1 MNAPP
6 SSTDA
11 AADEAEA
18 SSPALPVPVATVP
31 LGQPPVAVRDWFDAA
46 AEAAIP
52 DYDGTIG
59 TARIAADAF
68 ARRAKADN
76 TRRAYRAG
84 VRAWCSWC
92 DHHALPCLPGQAAD
106 VVAFLAAE
114 RGRGLSVTTVEL
126 RRAAIRYLH
135 FIAGCPVPTAEARV
149 AETVAGIRRHAADVG
164 ETPKKKLAATVEL
177 LRDIIALI
185 PDDLRGLRDRA
196 LLLVGFA
203 GALRRSEL
211 AAIRVEHLEQRDRG
225 LQLTLP
231 RSKGERDGKAVTVA
245 IPFGSTALCPVRAL
259 RRWQDAAAITDGP
272 VFRRIWVPPRRNTDE
287 TIPLPALVIGTQA
300 IDSGTVARII
310 QARAAAA
317 GFERDAMGGHSLKRG
332 ALTTGMDHGVHPTH
346 LKRLGRHRTYA
357 VLDEYLQVGD
367 PFEAHPLNGVL

>member
-1 MNAPP
+1 MNALP

-11 AADEAEA
+11 TTDEAEA
-18 SSPALPVPVATVP
+18 PSPALLAPVAAAP

-46 AEAAIP
+46 AAAAIP
-52 DYDGTIG
+52 DYDGSLG
-59 TARIAADAF
+59 TARIAANAF

-92 DHHALPCLPGQAAD
+92 DQHDLPCLPGQAAD

-114 RGRGLSVTTVEL
+114 HGSGMSVTTVEL

-149 AETVAGIRRHAADVG
+149 AETVAGIRRHAADQG

-185 PDDLRGLRDRA
+185 SDDLRSLRDRA

-211 AAIRVEHLEQRDRG
+211 AAIRVDHLEQRDRG

-259 RRWQDAAAITDGP
+259 RRWQDAAGITEGP
-272 VFRRIWVPPRRNTDE
+272 VFRRIWVPPRRNAEED
-287 TIPLPALVIGTQA
+287 PLPALVVGTQA
-300 IDSGTVARII
+300 IDAGSVARII

-317 GFERDAMGGHSLKRG
+317 GFKRDAMGGHSLKRG
-332 ALTTGMDHGVHPTH
+332 ALTTGMDRGVHPTH
-346 LKRLGRHRTYA
+346 LKRLGRHKTYA

-367 PFEAHPLNGVL
+367 PFDAHPLNGVL